1 MARFPYQYANIN
13 GIPCIEA
20 RRITV
25 TDTSVDF
32 TFNPDW
38 DRNPFRG
45 LLLVYLPDAI
55 PTGTTGT
62 LPIRFTMAGNTS
74 AVTVQGGAAWTAA
87 DVPGTGVYLF
97 YYDRITNVLQKLD

>member
-45 LLLVYLPDAI
+45 LLLVYLP
-55 PTGTTGT
+55 GEK
-62 LPIRFTMAGNTS
+62 
-74 AVTVQGGAAWTAA
+74 
-87 DVPGTGVYLF
+87 VYLSPF
-97 YYDRITNVLQKLD
+97 VYF